1 MRIIGLD
8 VHRSF
13 AEVAILDRGAIRRA
27 GRILLEHGRIIEF
40 GKTLDLS
47 DEVVLE
53 ATGNTAIIVRLLR
66 PFVRR
71 VVVANP
77 LQVRAIA
84 WAKVK
89 TDKID
94 AAVLAKLHAS
104 GFLPEVWVADE
115 DTEVLRR
122 RVTERTQLVTQMTR
136 LKNRIHAVLHANLIP
151 RYHAKLFG
159 KAGRLWLDAQPIASD
174 QKRIIARYLDEHDH
188 IGTALAELEKELAG
202 CALKDIRVKCLM
214 TIGGVNAIVAISV
227 LAAIGDIGRFPSP
240 GKARQLFW
248 SKSEGPAIGRPASVS
263 WTDQQTGPVA
273 CPCDASRGGV
283 VYSNP
288 TGTAT
293 RVFPS
298 HQREARPANRRGCN
312 CTQTRKSD
320 LAYTLERGGLRLDPA
335 GPHAMESTRA

>member
-13 AEVAILDRGAIRRA
+13 AEVAILEKGTIRRA
-27 GRILLEHGRIIEF
+27 GRIALEHGRLIEF
-40 GKTLDLS
+40 GKALDLR

-94 AAVLAKLHAS
+94 AGVLAKLHGS

-122 RVTERTQLVTQMTR
+122 RVAERTQLVTQMTR
-136 LKNRIHAVLHANLIP
+136 LKNRVHAVLHANLIP
-151 RYHAKLFG
+151 RYDGKLFG
-159 KAGRLWLDAQPIASD
+159 NAGGFGLTLSQSQATKSRSLRDTSRNMIASVPHWRTL
-174 QKRIIARYLDEHDH
+174 KRNSLD
-188 IGTALAELEKELAG
+188 GL
-202 CALKDIRVKCLM
+202 LK
-214 TIGGVNAIVAISV
+214 TSG
-227 LAAIGDIGRFPSP
+227 
-240 GKARQLFW
+240 
-248 SKSEGPAIGRPASVS
+248 
-263 WTDQQTGPVA
+263 
-273 CPCDASRGGV
+273 
-283 VYSNP
+283 
-288 TGTAT
+288 
-293 RVFPS
+293 
-298 HQREARPANRRGCN
+298 
-312 CTQTRKSD
+312 
-320 LAYTLERGGLRLDPA
+320 
-335 GPHAMESTRA
+335 

>member
-13 AEVAILDRGAIRRA
+13 AEVAILEKRTIRRA
-27 GRILLEHGRIIEF
+27 GRIALEHRHIIEF
-40 GKTLDLS
+40 GKTLNLR

-53 ATGNTAIIVRLLR
+53 ATGNTAIIVHLLR

-94 AAVLAKLHAS
+94 AGVLAKLHAS

-115 DTEVLRR
+115 DTDMLRR
-122 RVTERTQLVTQMTR
+122 RVAERTQLVTQMTR

-151 RYHAKLFG
+151 RYGGKLFG
-159 KAGRLWLDAQPIASD
+159 KAGRVWLDAQPIASD
-174 QKRIIARYLDEHDH
+174 QKRVIARYLEEHDR
-188 IGTALAELEKELAG
+188 IGTALADLEKELAG
-202 CALKDIRVKCLM
+202 YALKDVRVGRLM
-214 TIGGVNAIVAISV
+214 TIGGVNAIVAIGV
-227 LAAIGDIGRFPSP
+227 LAAIGDIARFSSP
-240 GKARQLFW
+240 EKLVSYFGLNPRVRQ
-248 SKSEGPAIGRPASVS
+248 SGDRPAYS
-263 WTDQQTGPVA
+263 G
-273 CPCDASRGGV
+273 SRV

-288 TGTAT
+288 TGTPT

-298 HQREARPANRRGCN
+298 H
-312 CTQTRKSD
+312 
-320 LAYTLERGGLRLDPA
+320 
-335 GPHAMESTRA
+335 

>member
-27 GRILLEHGRIIEF
+27 GRVLLEHGRIIEF

-151 RYHAKLFG
+151 RYHGKLFAKPG
-159 KAGRLWLDAQPIASD
+159 GFGSMLSQSQATKSGSLRDTLTNMIASVPRW
-174 QKRIIARYLDEHDH
+174 QTLKRNLPDV
-188 IGTALAELEKELAG
+188 L
-202 CALKDIRVKCLM
+202 LK
-214 TIGGVNAIVAISV
+214 TSG
-227 LAAIGDIGRFPSP
+227 
-240 GKARQLFW
+240 
-248 SKSEGPAIGRPASVS
+248 
-263 WTDQQTGPVA
+263 
-273 CPCDASRGGV
+273 
-283 VYSNP
+283 
-288 TGTAT
+288 
-293 RVFPS
+293 
-298 HQREARPANRRGCN
+298 
-312 CTQTRKSD
+312 
-320 LAYTLERGGLRLDPA
+320 
-335 GPHAMESTRA
+335 